1 MFQFWHSRRRPPLV
15 ADIQGTGRPVVLLH
29 GQPGSAGD
37 WGLVAADL
45 ARDHRVIVPDRL
57 GYGRTAGHA
66 AGFAANANAVVKL
79 LGSLGVGPA
88 LVVGHSWA
96 GGIGIAL
103 ALDFPEPVAGLA
115 LIASVAPGD
124 PPGALDR
131 LLALPVVG
139 TALAATTLSTAGG
152 VLSWGPGRA
161 FADWRMR
168 GHSEAQLADLTRSWR
183 RRATWGSFA
192 VEQRA
197 LVHELAAMAPRLAS
211 ITVPTV
217 VVTGRLDRVVPAATA
232 RRLAAAIP
240 GTVLEVVPGGGHLLP
255 QLQPETVASA
265 IRRLE
270 SRCL

>member
-1 MFQFWHSRRRPPLV
+1 
-15 ADIQGTGRPVVLLH
+15 
-29 GQPGSAGD
+29 
-37 WGLVAADL
+37 
-45 ARDHRVIVPDRL
+45 
-57 GYGRTAGHA
+57 
-66 AGFAANANAVVKL
+66 
-79 LGSLGVGPA
+79 
-88 LVVGHSWA
+88 
-96 GGIGIAL
+96 
-103 ALDFPEPVAGLA
+103 
-115 LIASVAPGD
+115 
-124 PPGALDR
+124 
-131 LLALPVVG
+131 
-139 TALAATTLSTAGG
+139 
-152 VLSWGPGRA
+152 
-161 FADWRMR
+161 MR